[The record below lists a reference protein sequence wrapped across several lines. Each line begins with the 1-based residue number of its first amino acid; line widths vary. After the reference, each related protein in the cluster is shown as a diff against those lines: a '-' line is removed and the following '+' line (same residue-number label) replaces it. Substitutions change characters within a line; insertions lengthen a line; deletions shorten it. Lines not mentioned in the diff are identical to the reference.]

1 MLHSL
6 HEKRLLFEVSTSLY
20 FVFQVVE
27 RFRRQQSDGRRPKQR
42 HGVAVN
48 SHPGD
53 SSSSV
58 DGPFVEVQSNHYDD
72 NCPIVLVSQRIDNS
86 SPQSACQSLPIAR
99 CAYSAADHT
108 SYCSSAQ
115 LLDTSFPSRI
125 TCTRSSCYTDHLS
138 PAAEC
143 LSSNS
148 DHSYSLTASTNRLSP
163 SNIFITENP
172 RSSSAAVLL
181 PLLADEP
188 PAQLS
193 SNFSGNVPE
202 TAQCPH
208 TQTVKQQVVLKNIT
222 NWKVKKTLFGE
233 AKVSAD
239 GEAILPPEM
248 LNKILK
254 ENELLSSSKTF
265 F

>member
-1 MLHSL
+1 M
-6 HEKRLLFEVSTSLY
+6 
-20 FVFQVVE
+20 
-27 RFRRQQSDGRRPKQR
+27 
-42 HGVAVN
+42 
-48 SHPGD
+48 
-53 SSSSV
+53 
-58 DGPFVEVQSNHYDD
+58 
-72 NCPIVLVSQRIDNS
+72 SQRIDNS
-86 SPQSACQSLPIAR
+86 SPQSACQSLPITR
-99 CAYSAADHT
+99 CAHSAADHT

-115 LLDTSFPSRI
+115 LLDTPFPSTI
-125 TCTRSSCYTDHLS
+125 TCTRTSCYTDHFS

-148 DHSYSLTASTNRLSP
+148 YHSYSLTASTNRLSP

-172 RSSSAAVLL
+172 RSSSAAVLH

-193 SNFSGNVPE
+193 SNLSGNVPE

-208 TQTVKQQVVLKNIT
+208 TQTVEQHVVLKDVTNWKVKKTLFTEQHVVLKDIT

-239 GEAILPPEM
+239 GEAILAPEM
-248 LNKILK
+248 SNKILK
-254 ENELLSSSKTF
+254 ENELLSSSKPF

>member
-1 MLHSL
+1 MTLSSFDVAQSTRKKTAFRSL
-6 HEKRLLFEVSTSLY
+6 HVY

-48 SHPGD
+48 SHLGD

-58 DGPFVEVQSNHYDD
+58 DGPFVKVQPNHCDD

-86 SPQSACQSLPIAR
+86 SPQSACQSLPITR
-99 CAYSAADHT
+99 CAHSAADHT

-115 LLDTSFPSRI
+115 LLDTSFPSTI
-125 TCTRSSCYTDHLS
+125 TCTRSSCYTDHFP
-138 PAAEC
+138 PAEEC

-148 DHSYSLTASTNRLSP
+148 DHRYSLTALTNRLSP

-172 RSSSAAVLL
+172 RSSSAAVLH

-193 SNFSGNVPE
+193 SNLPGNVPE

-208 TQTVKQQVVLKNIT
+208 TQTVEQHVVLKDIT
-222 NWKVKKTLFGE
+222 NWKVKKNL
-233 AKVSAD
+233 
-239 GEAILPPEM
+239 IR
-248 LNKILK
+248 
-254 ENELLSSSKTF
+254 
-265 F
+265 

>member
-58 DGPFVEVQSNHYDD
+58 DDPFVEVQSNHYGD
-72 NCPIVLVSQRIDNS
+72 NCPVVLVSQRIDNS
-86 SPQSACQSLPIAR
+86 SPQSACQSLPITR

-108 SYCSSAQ
+108 SYCSSAH

-125 TCTRSSCYTDHLS
+125 TSTRWSCYTDHFS

-172 RSSSAAVLL
+172 RSSSAAILH

-193 SNFSGNVPE
+193 SNLSGNVPE

-208 TQTVKQQVVLKNIT
+208 TQTVKQQVVLKDIT